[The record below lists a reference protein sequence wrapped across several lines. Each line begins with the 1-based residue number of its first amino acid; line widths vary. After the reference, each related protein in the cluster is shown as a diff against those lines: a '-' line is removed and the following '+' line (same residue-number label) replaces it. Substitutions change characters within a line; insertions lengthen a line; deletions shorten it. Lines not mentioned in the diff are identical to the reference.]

1 MYPSITRRW
10 SMSRGRR
17 RVVTRAKRLQLVLPL
32 GSSQVTNGAGR
43 PGGIAGAA
51 TAMATAT
58 ATATTIAAA
67 TETAIATTIAAAAV
81 AAAAVR
87 HPAGR
92 SIKGRNLPDRLGG
105 TLGRVEGTGICE
117 AKVILTRE
125 VSVITTTVKRRK
137 PTRKE
142 EDPAPVAAVSPVA
155 DHPVAHHIANRA
167 NRSYSR
173 DWMI

>member
-51 TAMATAT
+51 TGMATAIATAIATGISTAIAMVIATAIATGISTAIAMVIATAT
-58 ATATTIAAA
+58 A
-67 TETAIATTIAAAAV
+67 AAAASGSSSSKSP

-92 SIKGRNLPDRLGG
+92 IIKGRNLPDRLGG
-105 TLGRVEGTGICE
+105 TLGRVEGTGIRE
-117 AKVILTRE
+117 AKVILTLE
-125 VSVITTTVKRRK
+125 VSVITATVKRRK

-142 EDPAPVAAVSPVA
+142 EVPA
-155 DHPVAHHIANRA
+155 
-167 NRSYSR
+167 
-173 DWMI
+173 